1 MKLFVDQL
9 TNIDFS
15 FLHPKRGL
23 LGESWHCA
31 ISLEGTLNEEGMLL
45 DFSLVKKTLKSWLD
59 THIDHRLL
67 VPTHLSHLNCQRND
81 ASYISI
87 NWLYPDNQGSFH
99 CHTPQQ
105 GVVLIDTPAIN
116 EQSLALYCQQQIK
129 PLLPESIESLE
140 IQFTPFDTQ
149 GAFYHYS
156 HGLKKH
162 QGNCQRIAHGHRSPI
177 KIWLDN
183 QRAPE
188 LEAQWANKWQDI
200 YLGSS
205 EDLIDSPEING
216 KTHHH
221 YRYQATQGEFE
232 ILLPEDK
239 CYLMP
244 TDTTVEWIAHY
255 IAHELAA
262 THPGR
267 IKAQAY
273 EGILKGAICESP

>member
-31 ISLEGTLNEEGMLL
+31 IALEGTLNEEGMLL
-45 DFSLVKKTLKSWLD
+45 DFSLVKKTLKAWLD

-67 VPTHLSHLNCQRND
+67 VPTQINHLNCQQQGAND
-81 ASYISI
+81 ISI
-87 NWLYPDNQGSFH
+87 DWLYPNNQGTFR
-99 CHTPQQ
+99 CHTPKQ
-105 GVVLIDTPAIN
+105 GIALIDTPAIN
-116 EQSLALYCQQQIK
+116 EKSLSLYCQKQIK
-129 PLLPESIESLE
+129 PLLPESITSLE

-183 QRAPE
+183 QRTPE

-205 EDLIDSPEING
+205 EDLIDYPEING
-216 KTHHH
+216 KTHHQ

-244 TDTTVEWIAHY
+244 TDTTVEWIAHH

-262 THPGR
+262 NYPGR
-267 IKAQAY
+267 VKAQAY
-273 EGILKGAICESP
+273 EGILKGAICELP